1 MEEVER
7 EVERRRRQGETVRE
21 ERGRV
26 RKIGERG
33 MKSEEGRERRREG
46 ETVREERGRVREM
59 ERGSERGMER
69 GRGMERE

>member
-1 MEEVER
+1 MERGRKSEEGR
-7 EVERRRRQGETVRE
+7 ERRRQGETVRE

-46 ETVREERGRVREM
+46 ETVREERGRVREI
-59 ERGSERGMER
+59 G
-69 GRGMERE
+69 EREEE